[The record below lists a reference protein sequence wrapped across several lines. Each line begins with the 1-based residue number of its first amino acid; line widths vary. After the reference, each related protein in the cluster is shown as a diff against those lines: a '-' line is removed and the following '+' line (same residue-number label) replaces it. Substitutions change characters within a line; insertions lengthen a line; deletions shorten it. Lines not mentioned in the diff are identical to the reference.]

1 MATTDIYTYLHTL
14 SRHDALPIWGVLS
27 FAYFAL
33 HKQRKRK
40 RLWSFRRRAAARNQK
55 PDRAKTPVLRA
66 ALSPCALLNDSMS
79 FSRAKRL
86 SRKRERAKTKR
97 GPVAVRIRSPPT
109 PPAARLLP

>member
-1 MATTDIYTYLHTL
+1 MRISDWSSDVCSSDLQRRA
-14 SRHDALPIWGVLS
+14 RGVLS

-66 ALSPCALLNDSMS
+66 ALSPSALLNDSMS
-79 FSRAKRL
+79 FSRAKR
-86 SRKRERAKTKR
+86 SEERRLGKEFFR
-97 GPVAVRIRSPPT
+97 PCRYRWSPIP
-109 PPAARLLP
+109 